1 MMKYISNY
9 KNVKQSDA
17 LDNAIKSNCEKLDK
31 YFNKD
36 YTCYANVSTKGK
48 GSETNCVEIT
58 IKTDRFTYRAESTTS
73 DFYKSV
79 NEDIEKIK
87 RQINKRKNKM
97 IAKKRKVEDK
107 NMEAIHTDNDFHA
120 EEPSF
125 SDEIIRRK
133 RFELTPMSYEEAILQ
148 LDMLDH
154 DFFMFIND
162 STGETNLVYK
172 RKDGG
177 VGIIEAIDYH
187 EE

>member
-17 LDNAIKSNCEKLDK
+17 LDNAIRSNCEKLDK

-58 IKTDRFTYRAESTTS
+58 IKTDRFTYRAEST
-73 DFYKSV
+73 
-79 NEDIEKIK
+79 EDIEKIK